1 MNPYIGH
8 GYEHG
13 YESNITTDT
22 DDDLSTL
29 PDMNTRIDRAKRE
42 RERIIREIKHKN
54 AVIQGLRNKLY
65 PRSADADGNVTPTP
79 ITTYERNNVNNQIE
93 NNKQIVIEL
102 QNRVEEVEN
111 NIMHIETMLSHTHM
125 GGKPRQRKKPKKSK
139 SKKGK
144 KSRTSRTRKC
154 KGTIYTI
161 NGKNYCI
168 GEKIMSKK
176 NGVKKNRKHTSK
188 KSKKAKK
195 SKKTRKR

>member
-1 MNPYIGH
+1 MNPYIG
-8 GYEHG
+8 HG

-22 DDDLSTL
+22 DDDLTTL

-42 RERIIREIKHKN
+42 RGRIIREIKHKN
-54 AVIQGLRNKLY
+54 AVIQGLQNKLY

-79 ITTYERNNVNNQIE
+79 ITTYERNSINNQIE
-93 NNKQIVIEL
+93 DNKQIVIEL

-111 NIMHIETMLSHTHM
+111 NIMHIETMLPIPLFMDTTTHM
-125 GGKPRQRKKPKKSK
+125 GGKPRQRKTPKKSK
-139 SKKGK
+139 KANKSK
-144 KSRTSRTRKC
+144 KC

-161 NGKNYCI
+161 NGQNYCV